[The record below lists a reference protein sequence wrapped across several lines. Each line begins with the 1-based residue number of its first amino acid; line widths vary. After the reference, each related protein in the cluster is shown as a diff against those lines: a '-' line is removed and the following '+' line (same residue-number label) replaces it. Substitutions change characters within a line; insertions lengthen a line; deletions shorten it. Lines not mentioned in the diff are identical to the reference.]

1 LRAVSG
7 AQLTVLNY
15 EGVAG
20 AAKVFMPAR
29 LLLKICIKLRATG
42 FDHRF
47 RRQTKKCDLHS
58 NVQWPQDRVPELA
71 SWLKQHSTILKEHN
85 IGLVMAVHTENPIRL
100 LDTYTYWNQS
110 LIILTNFA
118 NPRFVILL
126 PIYDPLPCS
135 LFPFT
140 LLLCASPGTAGGNPR
155 PLPTAGHS
163 QPNI

>member
-1 LRAVSG
+1 MIWCLCLRAVSG

-85 IGLVMAVHTENPIRL
+85 IVLVMALLEERFRSLLEAEAPSHDLDRMRSPDGGPDKKQKSEPGFWRRIGRL
-100 LDTYTYWNQS
+100 WWRGPKDGAMGDETS
-110 LIILTNFA
+110 
-118 NPRFVILL
+118 
-126 PIYDPLPCS
+126 D
-135 LFPFT
+135 
-140 LLLCASPGTAGGNPR
+140 
-155 PLPTAGHS
+155 
-163 QPNI
+163 

>member
-47 RRQTKKCDLHS
+47 RRQAKNATCILTFS
-58 NVQWPQDRVPELA
+58 GRRTESR
-71 SWLKQHSTILKEHN
+71 SWLD
-85 IGLVMAVHTENPIRL
+85 G
-100 LDTYTYWNQS
+100 
-110 LIILTNFA
+110 
-118 NPRFVILL
+118 
-126 PIYDPLPCS
+126 
-135 LFPFT
+135 
-140 LLLCASPGTAGGNPR
+140 
-155 PLPTAGHS
+155 
-163 QPNI
+163 